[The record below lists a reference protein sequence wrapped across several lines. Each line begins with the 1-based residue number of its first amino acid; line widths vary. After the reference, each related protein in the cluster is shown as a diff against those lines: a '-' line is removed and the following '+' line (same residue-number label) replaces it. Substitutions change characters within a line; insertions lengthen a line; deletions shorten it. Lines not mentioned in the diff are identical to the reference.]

1 MTNEEICVW
10 LKAEAEPKFQRF
22 TSGLIPGTDPI
33 IGVRIPKLRTPCK
46 KDCKRGL
53 ARVFGTR
60 CLRYL

>member
-10 LKAEAEPKFQRF
+10 LKAEAEPNFSRF
-22 TSGLIPGTDPI
+22 TSGLTPRNRSDH
-33 IGVRIPKLRTPCK
+33 RCAYPKAAHSCK